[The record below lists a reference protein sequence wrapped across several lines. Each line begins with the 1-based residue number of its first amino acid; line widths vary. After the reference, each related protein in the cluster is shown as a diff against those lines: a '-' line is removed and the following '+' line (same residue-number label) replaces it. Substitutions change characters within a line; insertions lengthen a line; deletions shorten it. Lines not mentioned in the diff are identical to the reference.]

1 MTENIIVQS
10 KCGKSAKEAFR
21 VSLISTLIIGI
32 LFMLSMLFSTSN
44 NSDNMVTDLAAAA
57 PAAPIN
63 TQPFTF
69 IPLLII
75 DIILFFL
82 SRTTAEI
89 TVTDK
94 RVYGIVGFSGK
105 RVDLP
110 LDSISSIKTST
121 LGGIAIATSSG
132 FIKFRMLDERYK
144 VYTAISKL
152 LNERQESASTIAP
165 MPSNADELQKYK
177 NLLDNGTIT
186 QEEFDSKK
194 KQLLGL

>member
-32 LFMLSMLFSTSN
+32 LFMLSMLFTQI
-44 NSDNMVTDLAAAA
+44 
-57 PAAPIN
+57 PILDS
-63 TQPFTF
+63 PL
-69 IPLLII
+69 ISLLILLLI
-75 DIILFFL
+75 VDIVLFFP
-82 SRTTAEI
+82 SRSTAEI

-110 LDSISSIKTST
+110 LDSISSIRTST

-152 LNERQESASTIAP
+152 LNERQQRKENVSTISP

-194 KQLLGL
+194 KQLLDL

>member
-10 KCGKSAKEAFR
+10 KCGKIAKEGLR
-21 VSLISTLIIGI
+21 ISIVVTIIAGI
-32 LFMLSMLFSTSN
+32 LIMLSMLFSTSN
-44 NSDNMVTDLAAAA
+44 NSDNMVTDLAAA

-144 VYTAISKL
+144 VYTAVSKL